1 MKKNKVK
8 QALAK
13 GETVVGTMITETR
26 TPEVARLLAASGFDF
41 IFVDMEHSAYSLE
54 NLTEI
59 VRTGK
64 AVGLTCLARIA
75 DPQYHLVARTL
86 DCGAQGLLIPR
97 VETRETV
104 EDVVRFAK
112 YPPWGERGFGIRSV
126 VGDYE
131 KVSIRDRIEEQ
142 NEDTMV
148 IPQIERVKAI
158 ENIEELVSVK
168 GVDVALI
175 GPQDL
180 SISLGIPGE
189 HKHQKIIDAIG
200 KVVEACKKHGV
211 ASGIHTPNMEDLLYW
226 RDRGMTMLTY
236 STEAALTQSAALQAV
251 AEIRKATRK

>member
-158 ENIEELVSVK
+158 ENIEDLVSVK

-200 KVVEACKKHGV
+200 KVVEACKKYGV

-236 STEAALTQSAALQAV
+236 STEAALTQSAALQAL
-251 AEIRKATRK
+251 AEIRKGTRK

>member
-1 MKKNKVK
+1 MKKNRVK
-8 QALAK
+8 EALAK
-13 GETVVGTMITETR
+13 GETVIGTMITEMR
-26 TPEVARLLAASGFDF
+26 TPEVSRVLAASGFDF
-41 IFVDMEHSAYSLE
+41 IFVDMEHSAYGFDD
-54 NLTEI
+54 LTEI

-75 DPQYHLVARTL
+75 DPRYDLVARTL
-86 DCGAQGLLIPR
+86 DSGAQGLLVPR
-97 VETRETV
+97 VEARETV

-131 KVSIRDRIEEQ
+131 KVSVKDRIQEQ
-142 NEDTMV
+142 NEDTMI
-148 IPQIERVKAI
+148 IPQIERVNAI
-158 ENIEELVSVK
+158 QRIEELVSVK

-211 ASGIHTPNMEDLLYW
+211 ASGIHTSNMEDLLYW
-226 RDRGMTMLTY
+226 SDKGMTMLTY
-236 STEAALTQSAALQAV
+236 STEATLMQSAAAQAV

>member
-8 QALAK
+8 QALAE

-158 ENIEELVSVK
+158 ENIEDLVSVK

-200 KVVEACKKHGV
+200 KVVEACKKYGV

>member
-8 QALAK
+8 QALAEGK
-13 GETVVGTMITETR
+13 TVVGTMITEMR

-41 IFVDMEHSAYSLE
+41 IFVDMEHSAYSFE

-64 AVGLTCLARIA
+64 AVGLTCLARVA

-86 DCGAQGLLIPR
+86 DSGAQGLLIPR
-97 VETRETV
+97 VETREAV

-131 KVSIRDRIEEQ
+131 KVSVKDRITEQ
-142 NEDTMV
+142 NEDTMI
-148 IPQIERVKAI
+148 IPQIERVRAI
-158 ENIEELVSVK
+158 ERIEDLISVK

-180 SISLGIPGE
+180 SISLGAPGE
-189 HKHQKIIDAIG
+189 HKHQKIVDAIR
-200 KVVEACKKHGV
+200 KVVDACEKHGV
-211 ASGIHTPNMEDLLYW
+211 VSGIHTPNIEDLLYW
-226 RDRGMTMLTY
+226 KDRGMRMLTY
-236 STEAALTQSAALQAV
+236 STEATLLQSAASEAV
-251 AEIRKATRK
+251 AEIRKAIGK

>member
-1 MKKNKVK
+1 MKKNRVK
-8 QALAK
+8 QVLAE
-13 GETVVGTMITETR
+13 GQTVVGTMIIEMR

-54 NLTEI
+54 SLTEI

-86 DCGAQGLLIPR
+86 DSGAQGLLIPR

-104 EDVVRFAK
+104 ENIVRFAK
-112 YPPWGERGFGIRSV
+112 YPPLGERGFGIRSV

-131 KVSIRDRIEEQ
+131 KLSVRDRMEEQ
-142 NEDTMV
+142 NEDTML
-148 IPQIERVKAI
+148 IPQIEKVNAI
-158 ENIEELVSVK
+158 ENIEDLVSVK
-168 GVDVALI
+168 GVDAALI

-180 SISLGIPGE
+180 SVSLGVPGE
-189 HKHQKIIDAIG
+189 HRHPKIIDAIG
-200 KVVEACKKHGV
+200 KVVEACKKYGV

-236 STEAALTQSAALQAV
+236 STEAAFMQSAALQAV
-251 AEIRKATRK
+251 AEIRKVTRK